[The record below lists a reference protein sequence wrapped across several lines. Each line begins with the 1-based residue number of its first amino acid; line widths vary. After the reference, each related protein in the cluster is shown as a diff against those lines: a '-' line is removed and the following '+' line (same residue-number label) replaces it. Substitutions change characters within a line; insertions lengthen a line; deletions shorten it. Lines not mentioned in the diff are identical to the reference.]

1 MRWPRDLRCR
11 VIVGVGLPNTR
22 GLRPAR
28 CRRLQWLMGRGFYS
42 GVLLSDCS
50 GGSALVLQLFRGLR
64 SPVAVACSIILAPPP
79 PSAPQPIPPPATI
92 AQTHAAQ
99 STPSS
104 PRNRVALPRTPLGS
118 ISHIS
123 GNYSSSP
130 RPPYKMRP
138 VSNMEPTCAAL
149 SVPPP
154 LHTSREDASMK
165 LAAVLFLAALAVTG
179 ARLQSGGE
187 KPKRAL
193 AAVKKIHDV
202 ATKALA
208 KKRPKKEQVSV
219 VSRCALSCAWCG
231 GGRGQ

>member
-1 MRWPRDLRCR
+1 
-11 VIVGVGLPNTR
+11 
-22 GLRPAR
+22 
-28 CRRLQWLMGRGFYS
+28 MGME
-42 GVLLSDCS
+42 

-179 ARLQSGGE
+179 ARLHDGSE
-187 KPKRAL
+187 K
-193 AAVKKIHDV
+193 
-202 ATKALA
+202 
-208 KKRPKKEQVSV
+208 PKKEQVSV
-219 VSRCALSCAWCG
+219 VSRCALGGVCGGGGEMPPTAAHAWCG
-231 GGRGQ
+231 MWHTSTERVVVRACVRACVKSGV